1 MNTNQKPDNYLV
13 WAILTTILCCWP
25 LGIVAIIKS
34 TKVDSYWNAGQHD
47 LAIQASNDAKK
58 WSIISAICG
67 AVGCILYAIF
77 WLIYGF
83 AMVGMAG
90 GF

>member
-1 MNTNQKPDNYLV
+1 MNSNQKPDNYLV

-34 TKVDSYWNAGQHD
+34 TKVDSYWNAGQHS

-67 AVGCILYAIF
+67 AASHILYIIF
-77 WLIYGF
+77 CLIYGL
-83 AMVGMAG
+83 AIVGMAG
-90 GF
+90 EF